1 VHFSTW
7 WSLRE
12 PVKSHWPRLRR
23 TSIDEPADPIERLR
37 RVLNFIADDG
47 RFQAFNKGARI
58 AAQAVLIV
66 WTLEKHAMCMRKSA
80 A

>member
-1 VHFSTW
+1 MHFSALW
-7 WSLRE
+7 GLRE

-23 TSIDEPADPIERLR
+23 TSIDEPADLIERLR

-47 RFQAFNKGARI
+47 RFQDFNKDARI
-58 AAQAVLIV
+58 AAQAVLNV
-66 WTLEKHAMCMRKSA
+66 WILEKHALCMRKSA